1 MKTTPA
7 KDKYMS
13 VLDVCAYYRSTKI
26 GCFLKLRDIDF
37 SAFSECF
44 KIFSNSNKFKCDLY
58 IMFQI
63 IVEDYTY
70 TWIMSV

>member
-44 KIFSNSNKFKCDLY
+44 KIFSNFNKFKCDL
-58 IMFQI
+58 
-63 IVEDYTY
+63 
-70 TWIMSV
+70 